1 MHSPTKLT
9 GGVHFLLWA
18 GNFQATEHH
27 SNENT
32 EKDSRYSAREPKL
45 IDDVTQV
52 TAFREGRG
60 GEDEMSAG
68 TTRWRSGVVV
78 RNLGGGTPMVCNTTA
93 HYHTT
98 PCRFFFEETRC
109 KFCNTTQDTHPSL
122 SLDKTF
128 YNTTLL
134 EHQHN
139 QIKPWMVSALW
150 GSGQHAVCFSTTHHR
165 RHAPV
170 STAAGTAPSA
180 RG

>member
-1 MHSPTKLT
+1 M
-9 GGVHFLLWA
+9 A
-18 GNFQATEHH
+18 
-27 SNENT
+27 
-32 EKDSRYSAREPKL
+32 
-45 IDDVTQV
+45 
-52 TAFREGRG
+52 
-60 GEDEMSAG
+60 AG
-68 TTRWRSGVVV
+68 TARWRSGVVV

-98 PCRFFFEETRC
+98 PCRFFFEETRY

-170 STAAGTAPSA
+170 STAAGTAPPA